1 MFGLVPYSRKNDGV
15 SRRDDFFGIDRFFD
29 DFFRDPFFARVSSMV
44 SPIRADVKENER
56 EYIVEAEIPG
66 VRKEDIVIDLHDDV
80 LTLGVDVKDEKNE
93 DKNGYIYRERSS
105 GSYRRSF
112 HMENI
117 RNEDVKAS
125 YKDGILTVTL
135 PKDEHGKAKRRIE
148 IE

>member
-15 SRRDDFFGIDRFFD
+15 SRRDDFFGIDRFFE

>member
-15 SRRDDFFGIDRFFD
+15 SRKDDFFGLDRFFD
-29 DFFRDPFFARVSSMV
+29 DFFRDPFFARVSSLA
-44 SPIRADVKENER
+44 SPIRADVRETDK
-56 EYIVEAEIPG
+56 EYIVEAELPG
-66 VRKEDIVIDLHDDV
+66 VKKDDIVIDLHDDV
-80 LTLGVDVKDEKNE
+80 LTLGVDVKEEKNE

-112 HMENI
+112 HMDNI
-117 RNEDVKAS
+117 KNEDVKAS

-135 PKDEHGKAKRRIE
+135 PKNDQGRTKRRIE